1 MTNDVQTFDPSLSMN
16 DLPVP
21 EAARIRA
28 LVGACKWLD
37 LQPAPTRVF
46 HLAAASVTEHVAN
59 LVLPDGSRC
68 VSSRPVSPG
77 SMERYYYAWK
87 NGKRDKAGRQVAPPG
102 SWLCFMDARLVAAN
116 RKGVRTADRR
126 FRAHLALLLARHPQC
141 ATSAIQELWRA
152 WDEGRPIPGYEGM
165 NYRRGMPRPD
175 GWSLENLLRKM
186 PRARKLAIVRKGIR
200 AAAADLPQLRQTRKG
215 GWPCCEVMFDD
226 VWLDIEATGYDAAGH
241 LLIGRPLQLGCLDA
255 FTGRRLCWGTK
266 IRTDRQDGTSVGLNA
281 DEMLFV
287 LCDYLA
293 NVGYSPRGTVLVM
306 EHGTAHISDA
316 LKDKL
321 AQITGGLVRVEE
333 GSIQGTIQPGSV
345 YGGRGAGNPRRKAM
359 LEEWHSLQRNR
370 MDGIITYTGHDRK
383 EPEKLWGIREYE
395 KKLLKRS
402 ATLPAEQ
409 RELLIETAPSLA
421 DVTTMLANIVG
432 ELNNRTDHDLTDW
445 AACGFTTLEFTLDR
459 KTWVRLDQMQPAAQ
473 VAARAAVSADPSL
486 LRQRNLSPQEAW
498 DLSTS
503 LPENRL
509 IRLTPAQIMEL
520 LIEQKARPLPPIRGG
535 YIRLHNKQIH
545 HEELIYE
552 AVVKTAQGFE
562 KELPAGPSYFCV
574 FNPVSL
580 DLYVLDNR
588 GQVLGA
594 AILSQRV
601 PMVDQAA
608 KLRALGR
615 VKHRLAER
623 EEQARIIVA
632 QDRAEQETIRQHNAA
647 VLAGEPMDAL
657 ARLDA
662 RQLRKASRPVPM
674 PVPASIPPP
683 EEFEGSGLAD
693 GYGDPTFSSLP

>member
-1 MTNDVQTFDPSLSMN
+1 MQQIFDPSLSLN
-16 DLPVP
+16 DLPIP

-28 LVGACKWLD
+28 LTGACKWLD
-37 LQPAPTRVF
+37 LQPAPTKCF
-46 HLAAASVTEHVAN
+46 HIAAQSVTESVAG
-59 LVLPDGSRC
+59 LSLPDGSPC

-77 SMERYYYAWK
+77 SMQRYYYSWK
-87 NGKRDKAGRQVAPPG
+87 NGKRDKAGRQLCPPG
-102 SWLCFMDARLVAAN
+102 NWLCFLDARLTAAN
-116 RKGVRTADRR
+116 RKQARTADRR
-126 FRAHLALLLARHPQC
+126 FRAYLALLLSRHPQC
-141 ATSAIQELWRA
+141 ATTAIQELWHQ
-152 WDEGRPIPGYEGM
+152 WDAALPIPGYEGL
-165 NYRRGMPRPD
+165 NYKRNMPRPA
-175 GWSLENLLRKM
+175 GWSLENLLRKL

-215 GWPCCEVMFDD
+215 GWPCCEVLFDD
-226 VWLDIEATGYDAAGH
+226 VWLDIEATGYDSAGH
-241 LLIGRPLQLGCLDA
+241 IQMGRPLQLGCLDA
-255 FTGRRLCWGTK
+255 YTGKRLCWGTK
-266 IRTDRQDGTSVGLNA
+266 IRTDRPDGSSVGLNA

-306 EHGTAHISDA
+306 EHGTAHISQA

-333 GSIQGTIQPGSV
+333 GSIQGTVQPSSV

-370 MDGIITYTGHDRK
+370 MDGIVTYTGHDRQ
-383 EPEKLWGIREYE
+383 EPEKLWGIRAYQ
-395 KKLLKRS
+395 KNLIKR
-402 ATLPAEQ
+402 AEALPAER

-421 DVTTMLANIVG
+421 DVTDMLNNIVG

-459 KTWVRLDQMQPAAQ
+459 KNWTRIDRMPEAAQ

-498 DLSTS
+498 EISTAI
-503 LPENRL
+503 PENKL

-520 LIEQKARPLPPIRGG
+520 LIEQKARPLPPIKGG
-535 YIRLHNKQIH
+535 YIRLHNKQLH

-562 KELPAGPSYFCV
+562 RELPAGPDYFCV
-574 FNPVSL
+574 FNPISL
-580 DLYVLDNR
+580 DLYVLDCR
-588 GQVLGA
+588 GTVLGA

-608 KLRALGR
+608 KMRALGR
-615 VKHRLAER
+615 LKHRLAQR
-623 EEQARIIVA
+623 EEEARIIVA
-632 QDRAEQETIRQHNAA
+632 QDRARQEITRQHNAA
-647 VLAGEPMDAL
+647 VLAGEPIDAL
-657 ARLDA
+657 GRLDN
-662 RQLRKASRPVPM
+662 RQLRKAERKHVPM
-674 PVPASIPPP
+674 PVIAPAQCQ
-683 EEFEGSGLAD
+683 EFPGSGLAD
-693 GYGDPTFSSLP
+693 TYGEPTFSPLP